1 MSAGKVFLYKN
12 TGSNAWQYMKEVVP
26 QPTGG
31 FDELKHDFKGG
42 WLGVRVECVPPVH
55 LVCLCLCLSLLVF
68 FWCCRFLVFLRTLSF
83 M

>member
-1 MSAGKVFLYKN
+1 MFLYKN

-42 WLGVRVECVPPVH
+42 RLGVRVKYVSV
-55 LVCLCLCLSLLVF
+55 
-68 FWCCRFLVFLRTLSF
+68 
-83 M
+83 